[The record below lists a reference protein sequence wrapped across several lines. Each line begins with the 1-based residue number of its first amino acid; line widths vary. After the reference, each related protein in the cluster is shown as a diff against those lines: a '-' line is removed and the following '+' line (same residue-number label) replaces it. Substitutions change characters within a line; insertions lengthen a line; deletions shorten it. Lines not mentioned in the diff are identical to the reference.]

1 MKNRQLMIPLF
12 AFLASLTACESN
24 DLPIQHADSYRYITF
39 AARTQKMTT
48 RADDRY
54 ESYDPD
60 QRMHPQ
66 NMGVFGYYNFAS
78 HSFETTGTETGGE
91 NHAIFA
97 NTQVNYNKS
106 TNTWSTTEEKRWDAY
121 QNSNFDFFGY
131 MPHSTEAT
139 LSKPSATESTYLL
152 TIPFSMPEVNGNPS
166 PILAQKDLRLAPII
180 CAKPEHKGSTAA
192 GGSDATFE
200 RVVTFLFDQTLTGYN
215 LNFQLDQTMNAIR
228 HFRIKGVKIYG
239 KGLNDEGLAT
249 GGNVSRSYTWSNNE
263 WTPKAIQW
271 SNLKKVNIT
280 KENAIQLAMDENS
293 DTPFTPVAN
302 EYMDI
307 VDSKYHRWGTTFYAI
322 ADASFVPTIAVTYD
336 VILKNEKGETAT
348 RNDVTSTII
357 LGNKYFETLNPAQ
370 TFNPA
375 QTAAIYNIN
384 ILIQPRYLYVLADQ
398 DAYTGHLLIQ

>member
-1 MKNRQLMIPLF
+1 MIPLF

-54 ESYDPD
+54 ESYDPV

-66 NMGVFGYYNFAS
+66 DMGVFGYYDFAS
-78 HSFETTGTETGGE
+78 HSFETTGTETGGN
-91 NHAIFA
+91 NHAIFD
-97 NTQVNYNKS
+97 NIQVDYDTS
-106 TNTWSTTEEKRWDAY
+106 TKTWSTKEEKRWDAY
-121 QNSNFDFFGY
+121 PDCNFDFFGY
-131 MPHSTEAT
+131 MPHSESAT

-152 TIPFSMPEVNGNPS
+152 TIPFSMQAVNGNPS
-166 PILAQKDLRLAPII
+166 PILAQKDLRQAPII
-180 CAKPEHKGSTAA
+180 CAKPEHKGSTTA

-215 LNFQLDQTMNAIR
+215 LNFQLDQKMNAIR

-249 GGNVSRSYTWSNNE
+249 EGIVSRSYTWSNNE
-263 WTPKAIQW
+263 WTAKAIQW
-271 SNLKKVNIT
+271 SHLNKGIIT
-280 KENAIQLAMDENS
+280 EENAIQLAMDKNS
-293 DTPFTPVAN
+293 ETPFTPGAN
-302 EYMDI
+302 ESMVID
-307 VDSKYHRWGTTFYAI
+307 DSKYHRWGTTFYAI

-336 VILKNEKGETAT
+336 VILKDEKGKPVT
-348 RNDVTSTII
+348 RQDVTSTII
-357 LGNKYFETLNPAQ
+357 LGNKYFETL
-370 TFNPA
+370 NPA

>member
-1 MKNRQLMIPLF
+1 MIPLF

-54 ESYDPD
+54 ESYDPV
-60 QRMHPQ
+60 QRMHPLT
-66 NMGVFGYYNFAS
+66 MGVFGYYNFAT

-97 NTQVNYNKS
+97 NTQADYNTS
-106 TNTWSTTEEKRWDAY
+106 TKTWSTTEEKRWDAY

-131 MPHSTEAT
+131 MPRSESAT

-166 PILAQKDLRLAPII
+166 PILAQKDLRQAPII

-263 WTPKAIQW
+263 WTAKAIQW
-271 SNLKKVNIT
+271 NNLNKVNIT
-280 KENAIQLAMDENS
+280 KENAIQLAKDENS
-293 DTPFTPVAN
+293 ETPFTPVAN

-307 VDSKYHRWGTTFYAI
+307 DDSKYHRWGTTFYAI

-336 VILKNEKGETAT
+336 VILKGENGETVT
-348 RNDVTSTII
+348 RKDVTSTII
-357 LGNKYFETLNPAQ
+357 LGKGYFETL
-370 TFNPA
+370 NPA

>member
-1 MKNRQLMIPLF
+1 MIPLF

-54 ESYDPD
+54 ESYDPV

-66 NMGVFGYYNFAS
+66 DMGVFGYYDFAS
-78 HSFETTGTETGGE
+78 HSFETTGTETGGK
-91 NHAIFA
+91 NHAIFD
-97 NTQVNYNKS
+97 NIQVDYDTS
-106 TNTWSTTEEKRWDAY
+106 TKTWSTKEEKRWDAY
-121 QNSNFDFFGY
+121 PDCNFDFFGY
-131 MPHSTEAT
+131 MPHSESAT

-152 TIPFSMPEVNGNPS
+152 TIPFSMPTINGNPS
-166 PILAQKDLRLAPII
+166 PILAQKDLRQAPII
-180 CAKPEHKGSTAA
+180 CAKPEHKGSTTA

-215 LNFQLDQTMNAIR
+215 LNFQLDQKMNAIR

-249 GGNVSRSYTWSNNE
+249 GGKVSRSYTWSNNE
-263 WTPKAIQW
+263 WTAKAIQW
-271 SNLKKVNIT
+271 SNLNKVIIT
-280 KENAIQLAMDENS
+280 EENAIQLAKDKNS
-293 DTPFTPVAN
+293 ETPFTPGAN
-302 EYMDI
+302 ESMDI
-307 VDSKYHRWGTTFYAI
+307 DDSKYHRWGTTFYAI

-336 VILKNEKGETAT
+336 VILKDEKGKTVT
-348 RNDVTSTII
+348 RQDVTSTII
-357 LGNKYFETLNPAQ
+357 LGNKYFETL
-370 TFNPA
+370 NPA

>member
-1 MKNRQLMIPLF
+1 MKNKKLMIPLF

-54 ESYDPD
+54 ESYDPVL
-60 QRMHPQ
+60 QMHPQ
-66 NMGVFGYYNFAS
+66 NMGVFGYYNFAT
-78 HSFETTGTETGGE
+78 HSFETTGTEPGGK
-91 NHAIFA
+91 NHAIFDNIKVDY
-97 NTQVNYNKS
+97 NTLTK
-106 TNTWSTTEEKRWDAY
+106 TWSPKEEKRWDAY
-121 QNSNFDFFGY
+121 PDCNFDFFGY

-152 TIPFSMPEVNGNPS
+152 TIPFSMPS
-166 PILAQKDLRLAPII
+166 PILAQKDLIKAPII
-180 CAKPEHKGSTAA
+180 CAKPEHKGSIAA
-192 GGSDATFE
+192 GGSDATFG

-215 LNFQLDQTMNAIR
+215 LNFQLDQKMNAIR

-239 KGLNDEGLAT
+239 KGLAT

-263 WTPKAIQW
+263 WTAKAIQW
-271 SNLKKVNIT
+271 SNLNKVNIT
-280 KENAIQLAMDENS
+280 EKNAIQLAKDKNSEN
-293 DTPFTPVAN
+293 PFTPGGN
-302 EYMDI
+302 ESMDI
-307 VDSKYHRWGTTFYAI
+307 DDSKYHRWGTTFYAI

-336 VILKNEKGETAT
+336 VILKDEKGETVT
-348 RNDVTSTII
+348 RKDVTSTII
-357 LGNKYFETLNPAQ
+357 LGNKYFETL
-370 TFNPA
+370 NPA

>member
-1 MKNRQLMIPLF
+1 MIPLF

-54 ESYDPD
+54 ESYDPVL
-60 QRMHPQ
+60 RMHPQ
-66 NMGVFGYYNFAS
+66 NMGVFGYYNFAT
-78 HSFETTGTETGGE
+78 HSFETTGTETGGK
-91 NHAIFA
+91 NHAIFDNIQVDY
-97 NTQVNYNKS
+97 NTS
-106 TNTWSTTEEKRWDAY
+106 TKTWSPKEEKRWDAY
-121 QNSNFDFFGY
+121 PDRNFDFFGY
-131 MPHSTEAT
+131 MPHSESAI

-152 TIPFSMPEVNGNPS
+152 TIPFSMPTINGTQS
-166 PILAQKDLRLAPII
+166 PILAQKYLGKAPII
-180 CAKPEHKGSTAA
+180 CAKPEHKGSTTA
-192 GGSDATFE
+192 GGSDATFG

-215 LNFQLDQTMNAIR
+215 LNFQLDQKMNAIR

-239 KGLNDEGLAT
+239 KGLAT
-249 GGNVSRSYTWSNNE
+249 GGDVSRSYTWSNNE
-263 WTPKAIQW
+263 WTAKAIQW

-280 KENAIQLAMDENS
+280 EENAIKLAKKSE
-293 DTPFTPVAN
+293 TPFTP
-302 EYMDI
+302 EDKESMDI
-307 VDSKYHRWGTTFYAI
+307 DDSKYHRWGTTFYAI

-336 VILKNEKGETAT
+336 VILKDEKGETVT
-348 RNDVTSTII
+348 RKDVTSTII
-357 LGNKYFETLNPAQ
+357 LGNKYFETL
-370 TFNPA
+370 NPA

>member
-1 MKNRQLMIPLF
+1 MIPLF

-54 ESYDPD
+54 ESYDPVL
-60 QRMHPQ
+60 RMHPQ
-66 NMGVFGYYNFAS
+66 DMGVFGYYNFAS
-78 HSFETTGTETGGE
+78 HSFETTGTETGGN
-91 NHAIFA
+91 NHAIFD
-97 NTQVNYNKS
+97 NIQVDYDTS
-106 TNTWSTTEEKRWDAY
+106 TKTWSTKEEKRWDAY
-121 QNSNFDFFGY
+121 PDCNFDFFGY
-131 MPHSTEAT
+131 MPHSESAT

-152 TIPFSMPEVNGNPS
+152 TIPFSMPTINGNPS
-166 PILAQKDLRLAPII
+166 PILAQKDLRQAPII
-180 CAKPEHKGSTAA
+180 CAKPEHKGSTTA

-215 LNFQLDQTMNAIR
+215 LNFQLDQKMNAIR

-249 GGNVSRSYTWSNNE
+249 GGKVSRSYTWSNNE
-263 WTPKAIQW
+263 WTAKAIQW
-271 SNLKKVNIT
+271 SDLNKGIIT
-280 KENAIQLAMDENS
+280 EEHAIQLAMDKNS
-293 DTPFTPVAN
+293 ETPFTPGAN
-302 EYMDI
+302 ESMVID
-307 VDSKYHRWGTTFYAI
+307 DSKYHRWGTTFYAI

-336 VILKNEKGETAT
+336 VILKDEKGKTVT
-348 RNDVTSTII
+348 RQDVTSTII
-357 LGNKYFETLNPAQ
+357 LGNKYFETL
-370 TFNPA
+370 NPA

>member
-1 MKNRQLMIPLF
+1 MIPLF

-54 ESYDPD
+54 ESYDPV
-60 QRMHPQ
+60 QHPQ
-66 NMGVFGYYNFAS
+66 DMGVFGYYDFAS
-78 HSFETTGTETGGE
+78 HSFETTGTETGGN
-91 NHAIFA
+91 NHAIFD
-97 NTQVNYNKS
+97 NIQVDYDTS
-106 TNTWSTTEEKRWDAY
+106 TKTWSTKEEKRWDAY
-121 QNSNFDFFGY
+121 PNSNFDFFGY
-131 MPHSTEAT
+131 MPHSESAT

-152 TIPFSMPEVNGNPS
+152 TIPFSMQAVNGNPS
-166 PILAQKDLRLAPII
+166 PILAQKDLRQAPII
-180 CAKPEHKGSTAA
+180 CAKPEHKGSTTA

-215 LNFQLDQTMNAIR
+215 LNFQLDQKMNAIR
-228 HFRIKGVKIYG
+228 YFRIKGVKIYG
-239 KGLNDEGLAT
+239 KGLAT

-263 WTPKAIQW
+263 WTAKAIQW
-271 SNLKKVNIT
+271 SNLNKVIIT
-280 KENAIQLAMDENS
+280 EENAIKLAKNS
-293 DTPFTPVAN
+293 ETPFTPEYK

-307 VDSKYHRWGTTFYAI
+307 DDSKYHRWGTTFYAI

-336 VILKNEKGETAT
+336 VILKDEKGEPVT
-348 RNDVTSTII
+348 RQDVTSTII
-357 LGNKYFETLNPAQ
+357 LGNKYFETL
-370 TFNPA
+370 NPA

>member
-1 MKNRQLMIPLF
+1 MIPLF

-54 ESYDPD
+54 ESYDPVL
-60 QRMHPQ
+60 RMHPQ
-66 NMGVFGYYNFAS
+66 DMGVFGYYNFAS
-78 HSFETTGTETGGE
+78 HSFETTGTETGGN
-91 NHAIFA
+91 NHAIFD
-97 NTQVNYNKS
+97 NIQVDYDIS
-106 TNTWSTTEEKRWDAY
+106 TKTWSTKEEKRWDAY
-121 QNSNFDFFGY
+121 PDCNFDFFGY
-131 MPHSTEAT
+131 MPHSESAT

-152 TIPFSMPEVNGNPS
+152 TIPFSMPTINGNPS
-166 PILAQKDLRLAPII
+166 PILAQKDLRQAPII
-180 CAKPEHKGSTAA
+180 CAKPEHKGSTTA

-215 LNFQLDQTMNAIR
+215 LNFQLDQKMNAIR
-228 HFRIKGVKIYG
+228 YFRIKGVKIYG

-249 GGNVSRSYTWSNNE
+249 GGKVSRSYTWSNNE
-263 WTPKAIQW
+263 WTAKAIQW
-271 SNLKKVNIT
+271 SNLNKGIIT
-280 KENAIQLAMDENS
+280 EKHAIQLAMDKNS
-293 DTPFTPVAN
+293 ETPFTPGAN
-302 EYMDI
+302 ESMYID
-307 VDSKYHRWGTTFYAI
+307 DSKYHRWGTTFYAI

-336 VILKNEKGETAT
+336 VILKDEKGKPVT
-348 RNDVTSTII
+348 RQDVTSTII
-357 LGNKYFETLNPAQ
+357 LGNKYFETL
-370 TFNPA
+370 NPA

>member
-1 MKNRQLMIPLF
+1 MIPLF

-54 ESYDPD
+54 ESYDPV
-60 QRMHPQ
+60 QRMHPE
-66 NMGVFGYYNFAS
+66 NMGVFGYSNFAT

-97 NTQVNYNKS
+97 NTQVNYDK
-106 TNTWSTTEEKRWDAY
+106 TTKTWSTTEEKRWDAY

-131 MPHSTEAT
+131 MPRSESAT
-139 LSKPSATESTYLL
+139 LSKSSATESTYLL
-152 TIPFSMPEVNGNPS
+152 TIPFSIEVNGKPS
-166 PILAQKDLRLAPII
+166 PILAQKDLRQAPII

-239 KGLNDEGLAT
+239 TGLNDEGLAT

-263 WTPKAIQW
+263 WTAKPIQW
-271 SNLKKVNIT
+271 NNLNKVNIT
-280 KENAIQLAMDENS
+280 KENAIQLAKDENS
-293 DTPFTPVAN
+293 ETPFTPVAD

-307 VDSKYHRWGTTFYAI
+307 DDSKYHRWGTTFYAI

-336 VILKNEKGETAT
+336 VILKDEKGETVIT

-357 LGNKYFETLNPAQ
+357 LGNKYFETL
-370 TFNPA
+370 NPA

>member
-1 MKNRQLMIPLF
+1 MIPLF

-54 ESYDPD
+54 ESYDPVL
-60 QRMHPQ
+60 RMHPR

-78 HSFETTGTETGGE
+78 HSFETTGTETGGK
-91 NHAIFA
+91 NHAIFD
-97 NTQVNYNKS
+97 NIQVDYDTS
-106 TNTWSTTEEKRWDAY
+106 TKTWSTKEEKRWDAY
-121 QNSNFDFFGY
+121 PNSNFDFFGY
-131 MPHSTEAT
+131 MPHSESAT

-152 TIPFSMPEVNGNPS
+152 TISFSMPTINGNPS
-166 PILAQKDLRLAPII
+166 PILAQKDLRQAPII
-180 CAKPEHKGSTAA
+180 CAKPEHKESTTA

-215 LNFQLDQTMNAIR
+215 LNFQLDQKMNAIR

-249 GGNVSRSYTWSNNE
+249 GGKVSRSYTWSNNE
-263 WTPKAIQW
+263 WTAKAIQW
-271 SNLKKVNIT
+271 SNLNKVIIT
-280 KENAIQLAMDENS
+280 EENAIQLAMDKNS
-293 DTPFTPVAN
+293 ETPFTPGDN
-302 EYMDI
+302 ESMDI
-307 VDSKYHRWGTTFYAI
+307 DDSKYYPWGTTFYAI

-336 VILKNEKGETAT
+336 VILKDEKGKTVT
-348 RNDVTSTII
+348 RQDVTSTII
-357 LGNKYFETLNPAQ
+357 LGNKYFETL
-370 TFNPA
+370 NPA

>member
-1 MKNRQLMIPLF
+1 MIPLF

-54 ESYDPD
+54 ESYDPV
-60 QRMHPQ
+60 QRMHPL
-66 NMGVFGYYNFAS
+66 NMGVFGYYNFAT
-78 HSFETTGTETGGE
+78 HSFETTGTETGGK
-91 NHAIFA
+91 NHAIFDNIQVEY
-97 NTQVNYNKS
+97 NTS
-106 TNTWSTTEEKRWDAY
+106 TKTWSTKEEKRWDAY
-121 QNSNFDFFGY
+121 PNSNFDFFGY
-131 MPHSTEAT
+131 MPHSESAT
-139 LSKPSATESTYLL
+139 LSKPSATERTYLL
-152 TIPFSMPEVNGNPS
+152 TIPFSMPIINDTPS
-166 PILAQKDLRLAPII
+166 PILAQKDLIKAPII

-192 GGSDATFE
+192 GGSDATFG

-215 LNFQLDQTMNAIR
+215 LNFQLDQKMNAIR

-239 KGLNDEGLAT
+239 KGLAT

-263 WTPKAIQW
+263 WTAKAIQW

-280 KENAIQLAMDENS
+280 EENAIKLAKNS
-293 DTPFTPVAN
+293 ETPFTPEYK

-307 VDSKYHRWGTTFYAI
+307 DDSKYHRWGTTFYAI

-336 VILKNEKGETAT
+336 VILKDEKGETVT
-348 RNDVTSTII
+348 RKDVTSTII
-357 LGNKYFETLNPAQ
+357 LGNKYFETL
-370 TFNPA
+370 NPA

>member
-1 MKNRQLMIPLF
+1 MIPLF

-54 ESYDPD
+54 ESYDPV

-66 NMGVFGYYNFAS
+66 DMGVFGYYDFDS
-78 HSFETTGTETGGE
+78 HSFETTGTETGGN
-91 NHAIFA
+91 NHAIFD
-97 NTQVNYNKS
+97 NIQVDYDTS
-106 TNTWSTTEEKRWDAY
+106 TKTWSTKEEKRWDAY
-121 QNSNFDFFGY
+121 PDCNFDFFGY
-131 MPHSTEAT
+131 MPHSESAT

-152 TIPFSMPEVNGNPS
+152 TIPFSMPTINGNPS
-166 PILAQKDLRLAPII
+166 PILAQKDLRQAPII
-180 CAKPEHKGSTAA
+180 CAKPEHKGSTTA

-215 LNFQLDQTMNAIR
+215 LNFQLDQKMNAIR
-228 HFRIKGVKIYG
+228 YFRIKGVKIYG
-239 KGLNDEGLAT
+239 KGLAT

-263 WTPKAIQW
+263 WTAKAIQW
-271 SNLKKVNIT
+271 SDLKKVNIT
-280 KENAIQLAMDENS
+280 EENAIKLAKNS
-293 DTPFTPVAN
+293 ETPFTPGAN
-302 EYMDI
+302 ESMDI
-307 VDSKYHRWGTTFYAI
+307 DDSKYHRWGTTFYAI

-336 VILKNEKGETAT
+336 VILKDEKGKTVT
-348 RNDVTSTII
+348 RTDVTSTII
-357 LGNKYFETLNPAQ
+357 LGNKYFETL
-370 TFNPA
+370 NPA

>member
-1 MKNRQLMIPLF
+1 MIPLF

-54 ESYDPD
+54 ESYDPVL
-60 QRMHPQ
+60 RKHPR
-66 NMGVFGYYNFAS
+66 NMGVFGYYDFAS
-78 HSFETTGTETGGE
+78 HSFETTGTETGGK
-91 NHAIFA
+91 NHAIFD
-97 NTQVNYNKS
+97 NIQVDYDTS
-106 TNTWSTTEEKRWDAY
+106 TKTWSTKEEKRWDAY
-121 QNSNFDFFGY
+121 PNSNFDFFGY
-131 MPHSTEAT
+131 MPHSESAT

-152 TIPFSMPEVNGNPS
+152 TIPFSMPTINDNPS
-166 PILAQKDLRLAPII
+166 PILAQKDLRQAPII
-180 CAKPEHKGSTAA
+180 CAKPEHKGSTTA

-215 LNFQLDQTMNAIR
+215 LNFQLDQKMNAIR
-228 HFRIKGVKIYG
+228 YFRIKGVKIYG
-239 KGLNDEGLAT
+239 KGLAT

-263 WTPKAIQW
+263 WTAKAIQW
-271 SNLKKVNIT
+271 SDLKKVNIT
-280 KENAIQLAMDENS
+280 EENAIKLAKNS
-293 DTPFTPVAN
+293 ETPFTPEYK

-307 VDSKYHRWGTTFYAI
+307 DDSKYHRWGTTFYAI

-336 VILKNEKGETAT
+336 VILKDEKGETVT
-348 RNDVTSTII
+348 RQDVTSTII
-357 LGNKYFETLNPAQ
+357 LGNKYFETL
-370 TFNPA
+370 NPA

>member
-1 MKNRQLMIPLF
+1 MIPLF

-39 AARTQKMTT
+39 AARTQKVTT

-54 ESYDPD
+54 ESYDPVL
-60 QRMHPQ
+60 RMHPQ
-66 NMGVFGYYNFAS
+66 DMGVFGYYDFAS
-78 HSFETTGTETGGE
+78 HSFETTGTETGGN
-91 NHAIFA
+91 NHAIFD
-97 NTQVNYNKS
+97 NIQVDYDIS
-106 TNTWSTTEEKRWDAY
+106 TKTWSTKEEKRWDAY
-121 QNSNFDFFGY
+121 PDCNFDFFGY
-131 MPHSTEAT
+131 MPHSESAT

-152 TIPFSMPEVNGNPS
+152 TIPFSMPTINDNPS
-166 PILAQKDLRLAPII
+166 PILAQKDLRQAPII
-180 CAKPEHKGSTAA
+180 CAKPEHKGSTTA

-215 LNFQLDQTMNAIR
+215 LNFQLDQKMNAIR

-249 GGNVSRSYTWSNNE
+249 GGKVSRSYTWSNNE
-263 WTPKAIQW
+263 WTAKAIQW
-271 SNLKKVNIT
+271 SHLNKVIIT
-280 KENAIQLAMDENS
+280 EEHAIQLAKNKNS
-293 DTPFTPVAN
+293 ETPFTPGAN
-302 EYMDI
+302 ESMDI
-307 VDSKYHRWGTTFYAI
+307 DDSKYHRWGTTFYAI

-336 VILKNEKGETAT
+336 VILKDEKGETVT
-348 RNDVTSTII
+348 RQDVTSTII
-357 LGNKYFETLNPAQ
+357 LGNKYFETL
-370 TFNPA
+370 NPA

>member
-1 MKNRQLMIPLF
+1 MIPLF

-54 ESYDPD
+54 ESYDPV

-66 NMGVFGYYNFAS
+66 DMGVFGFYNFAS
-78 HSFETTGTETGGE
+78 HSFETTGTETGGN
-91 NHAIFA
+91 NHAIFD
-97 NTQVNYNKS
+97 NIQVDYDTS
-106 TNTWSTTEEKRWDAY
+106 TKTWSTEEEKRWDAY
-121 QNSNFDFFGY
+121 PDCNFDFFGY
-131 MPHSTEAT
+131 MPHSESAT

-152 TIPFSMPEVNGNPS
+152 TIPFSMPTINDNPS
-166 PILAQKDLRLAPII
+166 PILAQKDLRQAPII
-180 CAKPEHKGSTAA
+180 CAKPEHKGSTTA

-215 LNFQLDQTMNAIR
+215 LNFQLDQKMNAIR

-249 GGNVSRSYTWSNNE
+249 EGTVSRSYTWSNNE
-263 WTPKAIQW
+263 WTAKAIQW
-271 SNLKKVNIT
+271 SHLNKGIIT
-280 KENAIQLAMDENS
+280 EENAIQLAMDKNS
-293 DTPFTPVAN
+293 ETPFTPGAN
-302 EYMDI
+302 ESMVID
-307 VDSKYHRWGTTFYAI
+307 DSKYHRWGTTFYAI

-336 VILKNEKGETAT
+336 VILKDEKGKTVT
-348 RNDVTSTII
+348 RQDVTSTII
-357 LGNKYFETLNPAQ
+357 LGNKYFETL
-370 TFNPA
+370 NPA

>member
-1 MKNRQLMIPLF
+1 MIPLF

-54 ESYDPD
+54 ESYDPV

-66 NMGVFGYYNFAS
+66 DMGVFGYYDFAS
-78 HSFETTGTETGGE
+78 HSFETTGTETGGN
-91 NHAIFA
+91 NHAIFD
-97 NTQVNYNKS
+97 NIQVDYDIS
-106 TNTWSTTEEKRWDAY
+106 TKTWSTKEEKRWDAY
-121 QNSNFDFFGY
+121 PDCNFDFFGY
-131 MPHSTEAT
+131 MPHSESAT

-152 TIPFSMPEVNGNPS
+152 TIPFSMPTINGNPS
-166 PILAQKDLRLAPII
+166 PILAQKDLRQAPII
-180 CAKPEHKGSTAA
+180 CAKPEHKGSTTA

-215 LNFQLDQTMNAIR
+215 LNFQLDQKMNAIR

-249 GGNVSRSYTWSNNE
+249 GGKVSRSYTWSNNE
-263 WTPKAIQW
+263 WTAKAIQW
-271 SNLKKVNIT
+271 SHLNKGIIT
-280 KENAIQLAMDENS
+280 EEHAIQLAKDKNPE
-293 DTPFTPVAN
+293 TPFTPGAN
-302 EYMDI
+302 ESMVINDN
-307 VDSKYHRWGTTFYAI
+307 KYHRWGTTFYAI

-336 VILKNEKGETAT
+336 VILKDEKGETVT
-348 RNDVTSTII
+348 RQDVTSTII
-357 LGNKYFETLNPAQ
+357 LGNKYFETL
-370 TFNPA
+370 NPA

>member
-1 MKNRQLMIPLF
+1 MIPLF

-54 ESYDPD
+54 ESYDPV

-66 NMGVFGYYNFAS
+66 DMGVFGYYDFAS
-78 HSFETTGTETGGE
+78 HSFETTGTETGGN
-91 NHAIFA
+91 NHAIFD
-97 NTQVNYNKS
+97 NIQVDYDTS
-106 TNTWSTTEEKRWDAY
+106 TKTWSTKEEKRWDAY
-121 QNSNFDFFGY
+121 PDCNFDFFGY
-131 MPHSTEAT
+131 MPHSESAT

-152 TIPFSMPEVNGNPS
+152 TIPFSMPTINGNPS
-166 PILAQKDLRLAPII
+166 PILAQKDLRQAPII
-180 CAKPEHKGSTAA
+180 CAKPEHKGSTTA

-215 LNFQLDQTMNAIR
+215 LNFQLDQKMNAIR
-228 HFRIKGVKIYG
+228 YFRIKGVKIYG
-239 KGLNDEGLAT
+239 KGLAT

-263 WTPKAIQW
+263 WTAKAIQW
-271 SNLKKVNIT
+271 SDLKKVNIT
-280 KENAIQLAMDENS
+280 EENAIKLAKNS
-293 DTPFTPVAN
+293 ETPFTPGAN
-302 EYMDI
+302 ESMDI
-307 VDSKYHRWGTTFYAI
+307 DDSKYHRWGTTFYAI

-336 VILKNEKGETAT
+336 VILKDEKGETVT
-348 RNDVTSTII
+348 RQDVTSTII
-357 LGNKYFETLNPAQ
+357 LGNKYFETL
-370 TFNPA
+370 NPA

>member
-1 MKNRQLMIPLF
+1 MIPLF

-54 ESYDPD
+54 ESYDPVL
-60 QRMHPQ
+60 RMHPQ
-66 NMGVFGYYNFAS
+66 DMGVFGYYNFAS
-78 HSFETTGTETGGE
+78 HSFETTGTETGGN
-91 NHAIFA
+91 NHAIFD
-97 NTQVNYNKS
+97 NIQVDYDTS
-106 TNTWSTTEEKRWDAY
+106 TKTWSTKEEKRWDAY
-121 QNSNFDFFGY
+121 PNSNFDFFGY
-131 MPHSTEAT
+131 MPHSESAT
-139 LSKPSATESTYLL
+139 LRKPSATESTYLL
-152 TIPFSMPEVNGNPS
+152 TIPFSMQAVNSNPS
-166 PILAQKDLRLAPII
+166 PILAQKDLKQAPII
-180 CAKPEHKGSTAA
+180 CAKPEHKESTTA

-215 LNFQLDQTMNAIR
+215 LNFQLDQKMNAIR

-239 KGLNDEGLAT
+239 KGLAT

-263 WTPKAIQW
+263 WTAKAIQW
-271 SNLKKVNIT
+271 SHLNKGIIT
-280 KENAIQLAMDENS
+280 EEHAIQLAMDKNS
-293 DTPFTPVAN
+293 ETPFTPGAN
-302 EYMDI
+302 ESMDI
-307 VDSKYHRWGTTFYAI
+307 DDSKYHRWGTTFYAI

-336 VILKNEKGETAT
+336 VILKDEKEKMVT
-348 RNDVTSTII
+348 RQDVTSTII
-357 LGNKYFETLNPAQ
+357 LGNKYFETL
-370 TFNPA
+370 NPA